1 MAFLNMI
8 LAGLKFSRK
17 DIGEVGNN
25 EKDTI
30 PALIMII
37 INVLLASV
45 LAFFF
50 GNGGAGGF
58 SGLGLTG
65 FDAAIAELGSGLIG
79 TFFNVIILALVMRI
93 FKVKPTIVGTLRVWG
108 TVVIWS
114 IIGDIV
120 GLFLKLFLPNLG
132 MLSIVFW
139 LLFNIALMIGL
150 TGYTEAKYWQSFLG
164 IVITFAIIFVIM
176 LGYGILLEL
185 IFV

>member
-1 MAFLNMI
+1 MAFLI

-17 DIGEVGNN
+17 EIGEVGNN

-30 PALIMII
+30 PALVMII
-37 INVLLASV
+37 ISVLLASV

-50 GNGGAGGF
+50 GNGGSGGF

-65 FDAAIAELGSGLIG
+65 ISAAIAELGSGLIG
-79 TFFNVIILALVMRI
+79 VFFNVIILALVMRI
-93 FKVKPTIVGTLRVWG
+93 FKVKPTILGTFRVWG
-108 TVVIWS
+108 AVVIWS

-120 GLFLKLFLPNLG
+120 SIFLTLFLPSFG
-132 MLSIVFW
+132 MLSILFW

-164 IVITFAIIFVIM
+164 IVITFAVIFGIM
-176 LGYGILLEL
+176 MVYGIILAL

>member
-1 MAFLNMI
+1 MAFLI

-25 EKDTI
+25 EKDMI
-30 PALIMII
+30 PVLIMIF

-50 GNGGAGGF
+50 ENGGSGGF
-58 SGLGLTG
+58 SDLGLTG
-65 FDAAIAELGSGLIG
+65 INAAIAELGSGLIG
-79 TFFNVIILALVMRI
+79 VFFKVIILALVMRI

-108 TVVIWS
+108 ACVIWS

-120 GLFLKLFLPNLG
+120 GLFLTLFLPSLG
-132 MLSIVFW
+132 MLSILFW
-139 LLFNIALMIGL
+139 LLFSIALMIGL
-150 TGYTEAKYWQSFLG
+150 TCYTEAKYWQSLLS
-164 IVITFAIIFVIM
+164 IVIAFAVIFGIM
-176 LGYGILLEL
+176 MGYGKLLEL